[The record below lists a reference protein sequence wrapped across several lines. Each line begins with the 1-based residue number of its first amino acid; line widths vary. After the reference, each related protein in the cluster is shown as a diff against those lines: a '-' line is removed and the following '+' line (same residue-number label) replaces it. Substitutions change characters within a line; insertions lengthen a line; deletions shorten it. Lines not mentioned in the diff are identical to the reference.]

1 MANKAVGVDKVV
13 DKVVDKAVNETAN
26 NTSTGKGYKKY
37 LRTHKLPH
45 IWCPG
50 CGHGIILGAALR
62 AMDRLALNP
71 YKTVVVS
78 GIGCSARTSAYSN
91 CITFQTTHGR
101 ALAFA
106 SGIKLARPELTV
118 IVFTG
123 DGDGAAIGGNH
134 LIHAARRN
142 IDLTTIL
149 LNNSIY
155 GMTGGQYSP
164 LTPYQK
170 FASTSPYGNLEQ
182 EFDICNL
189 TQASGA
195 TYVAR
200 GIAHD
205 PRHLSRL
212 IEEGIKH
219 KGFSFI
225 EAISQCPVGYGRRNK
240 MGSPLKMM
248 KHIKEKSV
256 RVKTAEKMDA
266 EELEGKIVVGEL
278 HRKELP
284 EFVDEYRKMVVRLQK
299 EVDQ

>member
-1 MANKAVGVDKVV
+1 MANNGF
-13 DKVVDKAVNETAN
+13 
-26 NTSTGKGYKKY
+26 KKY
-37 LRTHKLPH
+37 LRTYKLPH

-62 AMDRLALNP
+62 AMVRLKLDP

-78 GIGCSARTSAYSN
+78 GIGCSARTSAYIN
-91 CITFQTTHGR
+91 CMTFQTTHGR
-101 ALAFA
+101 ALTFA

-149 LNNSIY
+149 LNNNIY

-164 LTPYQK
+164 LTPNQK
-170 FASTSPYGNLEQ
+170 LATTAPYGNLEQ
-182 EFDICNL
+182 EFDMCKL
-189 TQASGA
+189 AEAAGA

-205 PRHLSRL
+205 PRQLSKL
-212 IEEGIKH
+212 IEEAIKH
-219 KGFSFI
+219 KGFSFV
-225 EAISQCPVGYGRRNK
+225 EGVSHCPIGFGRRNK
-240 MGSPLKMM
+240 IASPIKLM
-248 KHIKEKSV
+248 KYVKERAV
-256 RVKTAEKMDA
+256 RVKAAQKMSP
-266 EELEGKIVVGEL
+266 EELEGKFLVGEL
-278 HRKELP
+278 HRCERP
-284 EFVDEYRKMVVRLQK
+284 EFTEQYARLAERLQK
-299 EVDQ
+299 EAQA

>member
-1 MANKAVGVDKVV
+1 MAND
-13 DKVVDKAVNETAN
+13 
-26 NTSTGKGYKKY
+26 YRRF
-37 LRTHKLPH
+37 LRSHKLPH

-62 AMDRLALNP
+62 AMDRLDLDP

-78 GIGCSARTSAYSN
+78 GIGCSARTSAYTRCN
-91 CITFQTTHGR
+91 TFQTTHGR
-101 ALAFA
+101 ALTFA
-106 SGIKLARPELTV
+106 TGIKLAKPELTV

-123 DGDGAAIGGNH
+123 DGDGTAIGGNH

-164 LTPYQK
+164 MTPFK
-170 FASTSPYGNLEQ
+170 KLASTAPYGTLERDLDVCKLA
-182 EFDICNL
+182 EAC
-189 TQASGA
+189 GA

-200 GIAHD
+200 GIAAE
-205 PRHLSRL
+205 PRYLSRL

-225 EAISQCPVGYGRRNK
+225 EGVSHCPIGYGRRNK
-240 MGSPLKMM
+240 ISNPVEMM
-248 KHIKEKSV
+248 KAIKDLAV
-256 RVKTAEKMDA
+256 RPKAAAKMTP
-266 EELEGKIVVGEL
+266 EELEGRLLVGEL
-278 HRKELP
+278 CRKDQP
-284 EFVDEYRKMVVRLQK
+284 EFTAEYARLVQSLQQK
-299 EVDQ
+299 EGA

>member
-1 MANKAVGVDKVV
+1 MKKN
-13 DKVVDKAVNETAN
+13 
-26 NTSTGKGYKKY
+26 SYKKY

-62 AMDRLALNP
+62 AMDELDLDP
-71 YKTVVVS
+71 YKTVAVTA
-78 GIGCSARTSAYSN
+78 IGCSARTNAIMN
-91 CITFQTTHGR
+91 CNTIQTTHGR
-101 ALAFA
+101 SLTFA
-106 SGIKLARPELTV
+106 SGIKMVRPDLTV
-118 IVFTG
+118 LLFVG

-142 IDLTTIL
+142 VDLTTIL

-170 FASTSPYGNLEQ
+170 TASTSPYGNLEQ
-182 EFDICNL
+182 DFDVCKL
-189 TQASGA
+189 ADAAGAS
-195 TYVAR
+195 YVAR

-212 IEEGIKH
+212 IRNGIEH

-225 EAISQCPVGYGRRNK
+225 EAVSHCPTYYGRRNK
-240 MGSPLKMM
+240 FSSPFEIMRW
-248 KHIKEKSV
+248 IKEKSV
-256 RVKTAEKMDA
+256 RVKPENYNFSQDMDEA
-266 EELEGKIVVGEL
+266 IPVGVL
-278 HRKELP
+278 SKRDIP
-284 EFVDEYRKMVVRLQK
+284 EFTDEYRKLVEKLQK
-299 EVDQ
+299 GDEA